1 MHRFN
6 IDARATGHHQPAA
19 MSQAPPPALSI
30 EPRAK
35 PKAIESTSE
44 QPTPVLPMSQRLWDA
59 AYNSL
64 AEDKDTAKLV
74 ESYME
79 TLNKVLGDRTVEP
92 AVDVSS
98 TLKDPS
104 QRQAHMRKLVEEGQA
119 KISKLLKITQ
129 GVGDAAQFVLS
140 AKAMVDLAIQNI
152 PQAALPWAGVC
163 IGLQILLNPAEAIES
178 NLAGIV
184 HVISRMDWY
193 CALTEHILSQNNI
206 VVGKESF
213 KSVQLQLENRI
224 VELYKALLLYQ
235 MKSVCSFYRHKTWIV
250 LRGLA
255 KVDDWDAYLKSV
267 TDTEATLQTD
277 LNQFNSQHTKS
288 LLGKL
293 VEKAE
298 ERKAL
303 LGDIHQALQSS
314 IAVQEKTHKA
324 VQDGNTLRK
333 EIHRDEKDTQC
344 LQDLRLT
351 DPRDDKKRIQNT
363 KGGLL
368 RDAYHWILDNSEF
381 QQWRN
386 SLDSNLLWI
395 KGDPGKGKTMLLC
408 GIIDELQKSTSGTG
422 PLSFFF
428 CQATNEQIS
437 NAPAILRGL
446 IYMLLDQ
453 QPSLIPHVRKKYKHA
468 GKALFEDANRWV
480 ALSEIFKNILQD
492 PSLEGAYL
500 VIDALDECISGRREL
515 LEFIVE
521 MTSTVPHVKWIVS
534 SRNWPD

>member
-1 MHRFN
+1 MDSLRRWLKKPSGRHGATSPAPSATHSTNGPTTPSGTTVEAGSPTPAPGDHDDVHRSN
-6 IDARATGHHQPAA
+6 IDARTTAHHQPAA
-19 MSQAPPPALSI
+19 TSQAPPPAPSI
-30 EPRAK
+30 EPRAEL
-35 PKAIESTSE
+35 KAIESASE
-44 QPTPVLPMSQRLWDA
+44 QLTPVLPTSQRLWDA
-59 AYNSL
+59 AYNCL

-79 TLNKVLGDRTVEP
+79 TLDRVLGDRTGKP
-92 AVDVSS
+92 AVDVSA

-119 KISKLLKITQ
+119 KISKLSKITQ
-129 GVGDAAQFVLS
+129 GVGDAVQFVLS

-235 MKSVCSFYRHKTWIV
+235 MESVCSFYRHKTWIV

-293 VEKAE
+293 
-298 ERKAL
+298 
-303 LGDIHQALQSS
+303 
-314 IAVQEKTHKA
+314 
-324 VQDGNTLRK
+324 DGNTLRK

-368 RDAYHWILDNSEF
+368 RDAYHWILDNTEF

-408 GIIDELQKSTSGTG
+408 GIIDEL
-422 PLSFFF
+422 
-428 CQATNEQIS
+428 
-437 NAPAILRGL
+437 
-446 IYMLLDQ
+446 
-453 QPSLIPHVRKKYKHA
+453 
-468 GKALFEDANRWV
+468 
-480 ALSEIFKNILQD
+480 
-492 PSLEGAYL
+492 
-500 VIDALDECISGRREL
+500 
-515 LEFIVE
+515 
-521 MTSTVPHVKWIVS
+521 
-534 SRNWPD
+534 